1 MRSKWVVILVL
12 AALVATLAVAAGC
25 GSKKTTTPKTT
36 PKTTPSTTP
45 SSGST
50 GSTVVIKNFT
60 FEPSQLTVKAGTT
73 VTWKNED
80 STVHTVT
87 GSGWD
92 SGQVQPGAEFQK
104 TFDAA
109 GTYDYSCSIH
119 PSMTGKVVVN

>member
-1 MRSKWVVILVL
+1 MMLVL
-12 AALVATLAVAAGC
+12 AALVVTLMVAAGC
-25 GSKKTTTPKTT
+25 GSKKTTTPTT
-36 PKTTPSTTP
+36 PKTTPSTSP
-45 SSGST
+45 PSGST
-50 GSTVVIKNFT
+50 GSTVVIKDFT

-87 GSGWD
+87 GTGWD

-104 TFDAA
+104 TFDTA
-109 GTYDYSCSIH
+109 GTYDYHCSIH

>member
-1 MRSKWVVILVL
+1 MRSKWVMMLVL
-12 AALVATLAVAAGC
+12 AALVVTLVVAAGC
-25 GSKKTTTPKTT
+25 GSKKTTTPTT
-36 PKTTPSTTP
+36 PKTTPSTSP
-45 SSGST
+45 PSGST

-87 GSGWD
+87 GTGWD

-104 TFDAA
+104 TFDTA
-109 GTYDYSCSIH
+109 GTYDYHCSIH

>member
-1 MRSKWVVILVL
+1 MRSKWVMMLVL
-12 AALVATLAVAAGC
+12 AALVVTLMVAAGC
-25 GSKKTTTPKTT
+25 GSKKTTTPTT
-36 PKTTPSTTP
+36 PKTTPSTSP
-45 SSGST
+45 PSGST

-87 GSGWD
+87 GTGWD

-104 TFDAA
+104 TFDTA
-109 GTYDYSCSIH
+109 GTYDYHCSIH

>member
-1 MRSKWVVILVL
+1 MRSKWVMMLVL
-12 AALVATLAVAAGC
+12 AALVVTLVVAAGC
-25 GSKKTTTPKTT
+25 GSKKTTTPTT
-36 PKTTPSTTP
+36 PKTTPSTSP
-45 SSGST
+45 PSGST
-50 GSTVVIKNFT
+50 GSTVVIKDFT

-87 GSGWD
+87 GTGWD

-104 TFDAA
+104 TFDTA
-109 GTYDYSCSIH
+109 GTYDYHCSIH